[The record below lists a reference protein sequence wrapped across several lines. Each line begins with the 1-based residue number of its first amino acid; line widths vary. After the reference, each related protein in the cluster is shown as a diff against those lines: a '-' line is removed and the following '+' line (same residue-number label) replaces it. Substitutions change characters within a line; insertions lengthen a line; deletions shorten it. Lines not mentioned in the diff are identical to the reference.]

1 MHITGIIMFD
11 QSIQRIGFCCKYLD
25 PDQSQKPKVL
35 KELQQNFTEKVTT
48 VAWCNRQ
55 EKAVAEQRM
64 LDLVQH
70 NMQSAYNLIK
80 YVGGLPDNR
89 RMVRL
94 GSNQIPM
101 ATEPNWR
108 YLWDDPNNIR
118 ILEKGFAKVG
128 QLARDL
134 DVRISFHPGQFCVL
148 ASDNN
153 DVVERSIDEF
163 EYHANMARW
172 MGYGKEFMDM
182 KLNVHISGRKGYQGI
197 IDVLPRLSPEA
208 RNTLAI
214 ENDEMCHGL
223 DASLMLKDH
232 VALVLDIHHH
242 WIRDEEYIQAD
253 DDRVKMVID
262 SWRGVRPTLH
272 YSYSR
277 DEWLNQSTRIDEG
290 TRHTTL
296 HDISALL
303 DTGAKKQKLRAH
315 SDYYPNYEAND
326 WAITF
331 WKDFDIQC
339 EAKAKNLASEQ
350 LYTQA
355 LNMQSHLQN

>member
-1 MHITGIIMFD
+1 MFNN
-11 QSIQRIGFCCKYLD
+11 SVKRIGFCCKYLD
-25 PDQSQKPKVL
+25 PDQTQKPKVL
-35 KELQQNFTEKVTT
+35 KEIQQEFTEKGTT

-55 EKAVAEQRM
+55 EKAVAEQKL
-64 LDLVQH
+64 LDVVEH
-70 NMQSAYNLIK
+70 NMKSAYNLVD
-80 YVGGLPDNR
+80 YAGSLPEAR

-108 YLWDDPNNIR
+108 YVFEDKTVRKELERGFRR
-118 ILEKGFAKVG
+118 IGDH
-128 QLARDL
+128 ARDR

-148 ASDNN
+148 ASDNP

-163 EYHANMARW
+163 EYHADMARW
-172 MGYGKEFMDM
+172 MGYGQEFMDM

-208 RNTLAI
+208 RNTIAI

-262 SWRGVRPTLH
+262 SWRGVRPTIH

-277 DEWLNQSTRIDEG
+277 DEWLNQSSRIDESN
-290 TRHTTL
+290 RHTTL
-296 HDISALL
+296 HSIPDLL
-303 DTGAKKQKLRAH
+303 ETGGKKQKLRAH
-315 SDYYPNYEAND
+315 SDYYPNQDAND
-326 WAITF
+326 WALTF
-331 WKDFDIQC
+331 LDEFDIQC

-350 LYTQA
+350 LYNRAVETKKV
-355 LNMQSHLQN
+355 NEVDVF